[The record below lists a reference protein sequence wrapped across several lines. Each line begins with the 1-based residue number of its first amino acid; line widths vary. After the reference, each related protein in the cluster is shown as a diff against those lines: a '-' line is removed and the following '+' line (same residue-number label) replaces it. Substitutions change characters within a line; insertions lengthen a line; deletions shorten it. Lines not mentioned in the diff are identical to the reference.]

1 MNFLRG
7 HCMLEQG
14 SLAASN
20 RTGLTGSPGPRLLVV
35 EDDTLHRM
43 LICRVA
49 ANAGY
54 VPAGASTFDE
64 AAKLLQKNVFDCITL
79 DLSLGARDGDEVL
92 RHLAANSSN
101 THVIIVSGCD
111 DSRRQESVALAKSL
125 GLNVWESIAKPVD
138 LVVLRYWLE
147 RLKSEYVAAAAVA
160 A

>member
-1 MNFLRG
+1 
-7 HCMLEQG
+7 MLEQG

-20 RTGLTGSPGPRLLVV
+20 RTGVIGSRGPRLLVV

-43 LICRVA
+43 MICRVA
-49 ANAGY
+49 ANAGC
-54 VPAGASTFDE
+54 VPAGASTYEE
-64 AAKLLQKNVFDCITL
+64 AAKLLQKGVFDCITL

-92 RHLAANSSN
+92 RHLAAISSN
-101 THVIIVSGCD
+101 TNVIIVSGCD
-111 DSRRQESVALAKSL
+111 DSRRQDSVALAKSL
-125 GLNVWESIAKPVD
+125 GLNVRESIAKPVD